1 MTSPLVEWF
10 SQRRLAVAA
19 ALLPSLGLL
28 PLLAVPIP
36 RGHHAAR
43 EVAGYFQTLA
53 LLRDGVGSYGYVTLA
68 ESDAALHL
76 YSVLSTPFV
85 AVGYVEGGRLVSA
98 VAAVC
103 AALLLGYIAAQFYGE
118 VAGVLAVAGLWA
130 NPYFLRFAWGVTPEA
145 TGIALVTGSVA
156 AAVRYDATDDGRWF
170 GVALVLLALG
180 ITNHGWEAVVALP
193 VAAVVLHR
201 REWLRAGSVFAV
213 AGLTLALV
221 DAIVALQPTGAD
233 TGSYLLGQSGSLLV
247 FSVDW
252 WAFWLA
258 PVTEFPSSPFQ
269 LSRTVLFFGA
279 LVAVAIV
286 GSGAF
291 RPRGRAET
299 VLAAWLL
306 SGLAIPFA
314 LPGGAMIHYYYLWAV
329 VPPLTVALAALG
341 SLVHGIVVDATGV
354 DSRTVLRLVLCVVV
368 VAGFVNVGV
377 GGVRPVPSTDEGTPV
392 TLEYQVDTTPDD
404 LAPGEAERAGR
415 TVRQYGVDRANAIVF
430 VGNWTGWVDG
440 YGDYYR
446 SGVVRVMVYS
456 DTVVRGVWHR
466 ERVSA
471 SATVDAPRF
480 AASNASV
487 GDCHVTVHRRDT
499 GTAFVRRCPG

>member
-1 MTSPLVEWF
+1 MTPTLVEWF
-10 SQRRLAVAA
+10 SRRRLAVVV
-19 ALLPSLGLL
+19 ALLPALGLL

-43 EVAGYFQTLA
+43 EVAGHFQALA
-53 LLRDGVGSYGYVTLA
+53 LLRDGIGSYGYVTLA

-85 AVGYVEGGRLVSA
+85 AAGYVEGGRLVSA

-103 AALLLGYIAAQFYGE
+103 AALLLGWIAAQFYGE
-118 VAGVLAVAGLWA
+118 VAGVLTVAGLWA

-145 TGIALVTGSVA
+145 TGIALTTGSVA
-156 AAVRYDATDDGRWF
+156 AALRYDTTDDGRWF

-201 REWLRAGSVFAV
+201 GEWLRAGSVFVV
-213 AGLTLALV
+213 AGLALV
-221 DAIVALQPTGAD
+221 VVDAVVDLQPTGAD
-233 TGSYLLGQSGSLLV
+233 TSSYLLGQSGSFLV
-247 FSVDW
+247 LSVDW

-258 PVTEFPSSPFQ
+258 PVAGLPLSPFQ

-286 GSGAF
+286 GIAAL
-291 RPRGRAET
+291 RIRGRAET

-306 SGLAIPFA
+306 SGIAIPFA
-314 LPGGAMIHYYYLWAV
+314 LPGGAIIHYYYLWAV
-329 VPPLTVALAALG
+329 VPPLTVALAVVG
-341 SLVHGIVVDATGV
+341 SAVHSMVIRVTGV
-354 DSRTVLRLVLCVVV
+354 DSRTALRLVLCAVV

-377 GGVRPVPSTDEGTPV
+377 GGVQPAPSTDGGASA
-392 TLEYQVDTTPDD
+392 TLEYRVDTTPDD

-415 TVRQYGVDRANAIVF
+415 AVRQYGVDRADAVVF
-430 VGNWTGWVDG
+430 VGNWTGWIDG

-446 SGVVRVMVYS
+446 SGAVRVMVYS
-456 DTVVRGVWHR
+456 DTVVQGMWHR

-480 AASNASV
+480 TASNASV
-487 GDCHVTVHRRDT
+487 DDCRVTVHRRDT